1 MILRLWSIT
10 IPFRMV
16 IQYFIIAIVFFVS
29 VAYAILLLIKA
40 FKRKDDPCKGC
51 SGCAIHEQMLKN
63 KSTSE
68 GKTPSCYRKK

>member
-1 MILRLWSIT
+1 
-10 IPFRMV
+10 MV

-40 FKRKDDPCKGC
+40 FKKKNDPCKGC

-68 GKTPSCYRKK
+68 AQNPFHAIAKSREKFGGMKFYY